1 MILQALAKFY
11 ERIPFAAEEGFQQ
24 QDISFIIILK
34 KNGDFAGL
42 QDIREG
48 EGKKKK
54 GQPRLVPKSIKRTI
68 KPAANLLW
76 DNPSYVLGRPK
87 PDKKRRLKSLLIRQ
101 KNNRPYFL
109 SGS

>member
-1 MILQALAKFY
+1 MILQALAKYY
-11 ERIPFAAEEGFQQ
+11 ERIPSAAEEGFQQ
-24 QDISFIIILK
+24 QDISFIITLN
-34 KNGDFAGL
+34 KNGDFIGL

-87 PDKKRRLKSLLIRQ
+87 PDKKREMKELLE
-101 KNNRPYFL
+101 KAK
-109 SGS
+109 